1 MTPEEKR
8 EQDEW
13 EGVLNYPL
21 AQARQWPMHKC
32 IEKTGGGRGR
42 ERRGQGIK
50 RAHKGPIP
58 GPQDPAPQTAQG
70 PVDSSPAVMAA
81 GPRTSMLLAFAL
93 LCLPWTQEVRAFPAM
108 PLSSLFANAVLR
120 AQHLHQLA
128 ADTYKEFER
137 AYIPEGQRYSIQN
150 AQAAFCFSETIPA
163 PTGKDEAQQRSDV
176 ELLRFSL
183 LLIQSWLG
191 PVQFLSRVFTNS
203 LVFGTSDRVYEKLKD
218 LEEGIQA
225 LMRELE
231 DGSPRAGQILKQ
243 TYDKFDTNMR
253 SDDAL
258 LKNYGLLSCFKKDL
272 HKAETYL
279 RVMKCRRFVESSCAF

>member
-1 MTPEEKR
+1 MSLGEGKEK
-8 EQDEW
+8 
-13 EGVLNYPL
+13 
-21 AQARQWPMHKC
+21 
-32 IEKTGGGRGR
+32 
-42 ERRGQGIK
+42 GQGWWSPGLLSLGSLS
-50 RAHKGPIP
+50 HGP
-58 GPQDPAPQTAQG
+58 
-70 PVDSSPAVMAA
+70 SWSL
-81 GPRTSMLLAFAL
+81 GPRTSALLAFAL
-93 LCLPWTQEVRAFPAM
+93 LCLPWTQEVDAFPAM

-243 TYDKFDTNMR
+243 TYDKFDTNLR

-279 RVMKCRRFVESSCAF
+279 RVMNCWASLLPLPSTSPDPGKCHPNACCPFLIKPGCIVLSE

>member
-1 MTPEEKR
+1 M
-8 EQDEW
+8 
-13 EGVLNYPL
+13 VN
-21 AQARQWPMHKC
+21 AR
-32 IEKTGGGRGR
+32 
-42 ERRGQGIK
+42 
-50 RAHKGPIP
+50 
-58 GPQDPAPQTAQG
+58 
-70 PVDSSPAVMAA
+70 SSW
-81 GPRTSMLLAFAL
+81 LLTFTL
-93 LCLPWTQEVRAFPAM
+93 LCLLWPQVAGAFPAM

-128 ADTYKEFER
+128 ADTYKEFVSSPEMGACLTVEARRGRLLPSDNGKSPGETEEGER

-163 PTGKDEAQQRSDV
+163 PTGKEEAQQRSDM

-191 PVQFLSRVFTNS
+191 PVQFLSRIFTNS
-203 LVFGTSDRVYEKLKD
+203 LMFGTSDRVYEKLKD

-225 LMRELE
+225 LMLELE
-231 DGSPRAGQILKQ
+231 DGSPRIGQILKQ

>member
-1 MTPEEKR
+1 MGALSLGSGAA
-8 EQDEW
+8 
-13 EGVLNYPL
+13 EGEHRGLCPDV
-21 AQARQWPMHKC
+21 WPSVTC
-32 IEKTGGGRGR
+32 SQSRGGG
-42 ERRGQGIK
+42 QG
-50 RAHKGPIP
+50 KGWKETGLSPS
-58 GPQDPAPQTAQG
+58 GPQPCPLCPCVSLCV
-70 PVDSSPAVMAA
+70 PVCPCV
-81 GPRTSMLLAFAL
+81 GPRNSVLLAFTL
-93 LCLPWTQEVRAFPAM
+93 LCLPWPQEVGAFPAM

-243 TYDKFDTNMR
+243 TYDKFDTNLR

>member
-1 MTPEEKR
+1 
-8 EQDEW
+8 
-13 EGVLNYPL
+13 
-21 AQARQWPMHKC
+21 
-32 IEKTGGGRGR
+32 
-42 ERRGQGIK
+42 
-50 RAHKGPIP
+50 
-58 GPQDPAPQTAQG
+58 
-70 PVDSSPAVMAA
+70 MAA
-81 GPRTSMLLAFAL
+81 SPRNSVLLAFAL
-93 LCLPWTQEVRAFPAM
+93 LCLPWPQEVGAFPAM

-163 PTGKDEAQQRSDV
+163 PTGKDEAQQRSV
-176 ELLRFSL
+176 RRGAAPLLPAAHPVVARARAVSQQGLHQQPGVRHLRPSL
-183 LLIQSWLG
+183 REAQG
-191 PVQFLSRVFTNS
+191 PGGRHPSPDA
-203 LVFGTSDRVYEKLKD
+203 GGD
-218 LEEGIQA
+218 GH
-225 LMRELE
+225 ELE

-243 TYDKFDTNMR
+243 TYDKFDTNLR

>member
-1 MTPEEKR
+1 
-8 EQDEW
+8 
-13 EGVLNYPL
+13 
-21 AQARQWPMHKC
+21 
-32 IEKTGGGRGR
+32 
-42 ERRGQGIK
+42 
-50 RAHKGPIP
+50 
-58 GPQDPAPQTAQG
+58 
-70 PVDSSPAVMAA
+70 MAA
-81 GPRTSMLLAFAL
+81 GSLTTLLLAMAL
-93 LCLPWTQEVRAFPAM
+93 LCLPWPQEAGAFPAM

-128 ADTYKEFER
+128 ADTYKEF
-137 AYIPEGQRYSIQN
+137 N

-163 PTGKDEAQQRSDV
+163 PTGKDEAQQRSDM

-231 DGSPRAGQILKQ
+231 DGSPRVGQILKQ
-243 TYDKFDTNMR
+243 TYDKFDTNLR